1 MARARQGEGSEMRF
15 LLAVAGLAVGLL
27 TTELLAGPAQA
38 GQTLDAVRARG
49 TVKCGVNM
57 GAVGFAA
64 ADSAGAVKG
73 FDADFCRAVA
83 VAVFGDP
90 SKVSFLAITAASR
103 FPMLQSGE
111 VDLLF
116 SQNSLTFS
124 RDTALGLTAGPIY
137 LYDGQGAMV
146 SANSGI
152 KSVKDMDG
160 ASFCLAPGG
169 SSELNLK
176 DWFSAHK
183 MTFKPIVIDNSEAA
197 RRAFFA
203 GRCDS
208 YSGDQSDL
216 ASKRA
221 LTPNPQDYVI
231 LPEIIAKSPLAPL
244 VRQGDDQWLS
254 IVKWSVY
261 AAILA
266 EEDGIT
272 QANVDDQRAQST
284 SPEVQ
289 RLLGKQP
296 DLSKALGLPGDW
308 AYQIIKQVGNYGEI
322 FERNLGKNSPLH
334 LPRALNRL
342 WNDGGLIYAPLMI

>member
-1 MARARQGEGSEMRF
+1 
-15 LLAVAGLAVGLL
+15 V
-27 TTELLAGPAQA
+27 TY
-38 GQTLDAVRARG
+38 
-49 TVKCGVNM
+49 
-57 GAVGFAA
+57 
-64 ADSAGAVKG
+64 
-73 FDADFCRAVA
+73 
-83 VAVFGDP
+83 
-90 SKVSFLAITAASR
+90 LAITAASR

-116 SQNSLTFS
+116 SQNSLTFT

-146 SANSGI
+146 SAKSDI
-152 KSVKDMDG
+152 KSIKDMDG

-169 SSELNLK
+169 SSELNLN
-176 DWFSAHK
+176 DWFKAHK

-197 RRAFFA
+197 RKAFFS

-231 LPEIIAKSPLAPL
+231 LPEIIAKSPIAPL
-244 VRQGDDQWLS
+244 VRQGDDQWLE
-254 IVKWSVY
+254 IIKWCVY
-261 AAILA
+261 AVIIA
-266 EEDGIT
+266 EERGIT
-272 QANVDDQRAQST
+272 QANVDGELAQNP

-296 DLSKALGLPGDW
+296 ELSKAIGLNADW
-308 AYQIIKQVGNYGEI
+308 GYQIIKQVGNYGEI
-322 FERNLGKNSPLH
+322 FERNLGKDSALH

-342 WNDGGLIYAPLMI
+342 WTDGGLIYAPLMI

>member
-1 MARARQGEGSEMRF
+1 MRLSMAIAS
-15 LLAVAGLAVGLL
+15 LAVTVL
-27 TTELLAGPAQA
+27 TSALPIEPALA

-49 TVKCGVNM
+49 SVKCGVNM

-83 VAVFGDP
+83 AAVFSDA
-90 SKVSFLAITAASR
+90 SKVTYLAITAASR

-116 SQNSLTFS
+116 SQNSLTFT
-124 RDTALGLTAGPIY
+124 RDTALGLTAGPVY

-146 SANSGI
+146 SIKSGI
-152 KSVKDMDG
+152 KSIKDMDG

-169 SSELNLK
+169 SSELNLN
-176 DWFSAHK
+176 DWFNAHK

-231 LPEIIAKSPLAPL
+231 LPEIIAKSPIAPL

-254 IVKWSVY
+254 IVKWAVY
-261 AAILA
+261 AVVLA
-266 EEDGIT
+266 EEHGIS
-272 QANVDDQRAQST
+272 QANVDDELAHSA

-296 DLSKALGLPGDW
+296 ELSKAIGLQADW
-308 AYQIIKQVGNYGEI
+308 AYLIIKQLGNYGEI
-322 FERNLGKNSPLH
+322 FERNLGKDSPLH

-342 WNDGGLIYAPLMI
+342 WTDGGLIYAPLMI

>member
-1 MARARQGEGSEMRF
+1 MRF
-15 LLAVAGLAVGLL
+15 QMALLCSAIAVLTIALLGEAASAGK
-27 TTELLAGPAQA
+27 
-38 GQTLDAVRARG
+38 TLDAVRVRG

-64 ADSAGAVKG
+64 ADSTGAVKG
-73 FDADFCRAVA
+73 FDADFCRTVA
-83 VAVFGDP
+83 AAVFGDAN
-90 SKVSFLAITAASR
+90 KVTYLAITAASR

-116 SQNSLTFS
+116 SQNSLTFT

-146 SANSGI
+146 SAKSGI
-152 KSVKDMDG
+152 KSIKEMDG

-169 SSELNLK
+169 QSELNLN
-176 DWFSAHK
+176 DWFKAHK
-183 MTFKPIVIDNSEAA
+183 MTFKPIVIDNAEAA

-221 LTPNPQDYVI
+221 LTPNPQDYSI
-231 LPEIIAKSPLAPL
+231 LPEIIAKSPIAPL
-244 VRQGDDQWLS
+244 VRQGDDQWLE
-254 IVKWSVY
+254 IIKWAVY
-261 AAILA
+261 AVILA
-266 EEDGIT
+266 EEHGTT
-272 QANVDDQRAQST
+272 QAKVDDALAHSP

-296 DLSKALGLPGDW
+296 QLSKGIGLRPDW
-308 AYQIIKQVGNYGEI
+308 AYQIIKQIGNYGEI
-322 FERNLGKNSPLH
+322 FERNLGKDSALD

-342 WNDGGLIYAPLMI
+342 WTDGGLIYAPLMI

>member
-1 MARARQGEGSEMRF
+1 MRF
-15 LLAVAGLAVGLL
+15 RIALLCSAAVVLATALLA
-27 TTELLAGPAQA
+27 EPARA

-57 GAVGFAA
+57 GAIGFAA

-73 FDADFCRAVA
+73 FDADFCRTVSA
-83 VAVFGDP
+83 AVFGDA
-90 SKVSFLAITAASR
+90 SKVTYLAITAASR

-116 SQNSLTFS
+116 SQNSLTFT

-146 SANSGI
+146 SAKSDI
-152 KSVKDMDG
+152 KSIKDMDC

-169 SSELNLK
+169 ASELNLN
-176 DWFSAHK
+176 DWFKAHK

-231 LPEIIAKSPLAPL
+231 LPEIIAKSPIAPL
-244 VRQGDDQWLS
+244 VRQGDDQWLE
-254 IVKWSVY
+254 IVKWCVY
-261 AAILA
+261 AVILA
-266 EEDGIT
+266 EEHGVM
-272 QANVDDQRAQST
+272 QANVDDQLAQNP

-296 DLSKALGLPGDW
+296 ELSKAIGLQPDW
-308 AYQIIKQVGNYGEI
+308 AYQIVKQVGNYGEI
-322 FERNLGKNSPLH
+322 FERNLGKDSALH

-342 WNDGGLIYAPLMI
+342 WTDGGLIYAPLMI

>member
-1 MARARQGEGSEMRF
+1 MRF
-15 LLAVAGLAVGLL
+15 LMAVACLAVTLL
-27 TTELLAGPAQA
+27 TTALPAHA
-38 GQTLDAVRARG
+38 GQTLDAIRARG
-49 TVKCGVNM
+49 SVKCGVNM

-64 ADSAGAVKG
+64 ADSNGAVKG

-83 VAVFGDP
+83 AAVFGDAT
-90 SKVSFLAITAASR
+90 KVSYLAITAASR

-146 SANSGI
+146 SVKSGI
-152 KSVKDMDG
+152 KSIKDMDG

-169 SSELNLK
+169 SSELNLN
-176 DWFSAHK
+176 DWFGAHK

-197 RRAFFA
+197 RRAFFS

-254 IVKWSVY
+254 IVKWCVY
-261 AAILA
+261 AVILA
-266 EEDGIT
+266 EDDGIS
-272 QANVDDQRAQST
+272 QANVDDQLAHST

-296 DLSKALGLPGDW
+296 GLSKAIDLPADW
-308 AYQIIKQVGNYGEI
+308 AYRIIKQLGNYGEI
-322 FERNLGKNSPLH
+322 FERNIGPKTRLGLSRGLNALWKN
-334 LPRALNRL
+334 
-342 WNDGGLIYAPLMI
+342 GGLLIAPPFR

>member
-1 MARARQGEGSEMRF
+1 MRLRMA
-15 LLAVAGLAVGLL
+15 LLCSAVAVLASALL
-27 TTELLAGPAQA
+27 GEPASAGK
-38 GQTLDAVRARG
+38 TLDAVRARG

-64 ADSAGAVKG
+64 ADSTGAVKG

-83 VAVFGDP
+83 AAVFGDA
-90 SKVSFLAITAASR
+90 SKVTYIAITAASR
-103 FPMLQSGE
+103 FPILQSGE

-116 SQNSLTFS
+116 SQNSLTFT

-146 SANSGI
+146 SVKSGI
-152 KSVKDMDG
+152 KSIKEMDG

-169 SSELNLK
+169 SSELNLA
-176 DWFSAHK
+176 DWFRAHK
-183 MTFKPIVIDNSEAA
+183 MSFKPIVIDNAEAA

-208 YSGDQSDL
+208 YSGDQSHL

-221 LTPNPQDYVI
+221 LTPNPQDFVI
-231 LPEIIAKSPLAPL
+231 LPEIIAKSPIAPL
-244 VRQGDDQWLS
+244 VRQGDDQWLL
-254 IVKWSVY
+254 IVKWAVY
-261 AAILA
+261 AVILA
-266 EEDGIT
+266 EEHGIA
-272 QANVDDQRAQST
+272 QANVDDKLARSP

-296 DLSKALGLPGDW
+296 ELSKKIELRADW
-308 AYQIIKQVGNYGEI
+308 GYQIVKQVGNYGEI
-322 FERNLGKNSPLH
+322 FERNLGKDSVLR

-342 WNDGGLIYAPLMI
+342 WTDGGLIYAPLMI

>member
-1 MARARQGEGSEMRF
+1 MRIWM
-15 LLAVAGLAVGLL
+15 LVASLAATLCA
-27 TTELLAGPAQA
+27 TAAAAGP
-38 GQTLDAVRARG
+38 TLDAVRARG
-49 TVKCGVNM
+49 TLKCGVNM

-64 ADSAGAVKG
+64 ADSQGVAHG
-73 FDADFCRAVA
+73 FDVDFCRAVA
-83 VAVFGDP
+83 AAVLGDAN
-90 SKVSFLAITAASR
+90 KVTFLAITAASR

-116 SQNSLTFS
+116 SQNSVTFS
-124 RDTALGLTAGPIY
+124 RDTALGLIAGPIY

-146 SANSGI
+146 SAKSGI
-152 KSVKDMDG
+152 KSLADMDG

-169 SSELNLK
+169 ASQLNLN
-176 DWFSAHK
+176 DWFAAHK

-197 RRAFFA
+197 RRAFFS

-221 LTPNPQDYVI
+221 LTPNPQDFVI

-254 IVKWSVY
+254 IVKWAVY
-261 AAILA
+261 ATIIA
-266 EEDGIT
+266 EEDGVT
-272 QANVDDQRAQST
+272 KANVDDQLAHST
-284 SPEVQ
+284 APEVQ
-289 RLLGKQP
+289 RLLGKQA
-296 DLSKALGLPGDW
+296 DLSKALGLAPDW
-308 AYQIIKQVGNYGEI
+308 GFQIVKQVGNYGEI
-322 FERNLGKNSPLH
+322 FERNLGSQSALK

-342 WNDGGLIYAPLMI
+342 WTGGGLIYAPLMI

>member
-1 MARARQGEGSEMRF
+1 MA
-15 LLAVAGLAVGLL
+15 LLCSAVVVL
-27 TTELLAGPAQA
+27 TTALSGEPASAGK
-38 GQTLDAVRARG
+38 TLDAVRARG
-49 TVKCGVNM
+49 AVKCGVNM

-64 ADSAGAVKG
+64 ADSTGAVRG
-73 FDADFCRAVA
+73 FDADFCRTVAAAVL
-83 VAVFGDP
+83 GDA
-90 SKVSFLAITAASR
+90 SKVTYLAITSASR

-124 RDTALGLTAGPIY
+124 RDTALGLMAGPIY
-137 LYDGQGAMV
+137 LYDGQGALV
-146 SANSGI
+146 SAKSGI
-152 KSVKDMDG
+152 RSIKEMDG

-169 SSELNLK
+169 SSELNLN
-176 DWFSAHK
+176 DWFKAHK
-183 MTFKPIVIDNSEAA
+183 MTFKPIVIDNAEAA

-208 YSGDQSDL
+208 YSGDQSNL
-216 ASKRA
+216 ASQRA

-244 VRQGDDQWLS
+244 VRQGDDQWLG
-254 IVKWSVY
+254 IIKWAVY
-261 AAILA
+261 AVILA
-266 EEDGIT
+266 EEHGIA
-272 QANVDDQRAQST
+272 QANVDDALAHNP

-296 DLSKALGLPGDW
+296 EFSKAIELRADW

-322 FERNLGKNSPLH
+322 FERNLGQDSALR
-334 LPRALNRL
+334 LPRGFNRL
-342 WNDGGLIYAPLMI
+342 WTDGGLIYAPLMI

>member
-1 MARARQGEGSEMRF
+1 MA
-15 LLAVAGLAVGLL
+15 LLCSAVAAL
-27 TTELLAGPAQA
+27 TTALLGEPASAGK
-38 GQTLDAVRARG
+38 TLDAVRARG

-64 ADSAGAVKG
+64 ADSTGAVKG
-73 FDADFCRAVA
+73 FDADFCRTVA
-83 VAVFGDP
+83 AAVFADA
-90 SKVSFLAITAASR
+90 SKVIYLAITAASR

-116 SQNSLTFS
+116 SQNSVTFT
-124 RDTALGLTAGPIY
+124 RDTTLGLTAGPIY

-146 SANSGI
+146 SAKSGI
-152 KSVKDMDG
+152 KSIKEMDG

-169 SSELNLK
+169 QSELNLN
-176 DWFSAHK
+176 DWFKAHK
-183 MTFKPIVIDNSEAA
+183 MTFKPIVIDNAEAA

-231 LPEIIAKSPLAPL
+231 LPEIIAKSPIAPL
-244 VRQGDDQWLS
+244 VRQGDDQWLG
-254 IVKWSVY
+254 IIKWAIY
-261 AAILA
+261 AVILA
-266 EEDGIT
+266 EEHGIT
-272 QANVDDQRAQST
+272 RAKVDDELAHT
-284 SPEVQ
+284 PSPEVQ

-296 DLSKALGLPGDW
+296 ELSKAIGLRADW

-322 FERNLGKNSPLH
+322 FERNLGKDSALR

-342 WNDGGLIYAPLMI
+342 WTDGGLIYAPLMI

>member
-1 MARARQGEGSEMRF
+1 MRLRMA
-15 LLAVAGLAVGLL
+15 LLCSAVAVL
-27 TTELLAGPAQA
+27 TTALLGEPASAGK
-38 GQTLDAVRARG
+38 TLDAVRARG
-49 TVKCGVNM
+49 SVKCGVNM

-64 ADSAGAVKG
+64 ADSTGAVKG
-73 FDADFCRAVA
+73 FDADFCRTVA
-83 VAVFGDP
+83 AAVFGDA
-90 SKVSFLAITAASR
+90 SKVTYIAITAASR
-103 FPMLQSGE
+103 FPILQSGE

-116 SQNSLTFS
+116 SQNSLTFT

-146 SANSGI
+146 SVKSGI
-152 KSVKDMDG
+152 KSIKEMDG

-169 SSELNLK
+169 SSELNLT
-176 DWFSAHK
+176 DWFRAHK
-183 MTFKPIVIDNSEAA
+183 MTFKPIVIDNAEAA

-221 LTPNPQDYVI
+221 LTPNPQDFVI
-231 LPEIIAKSPLAPL
+231 LPEIIAKSPIAPL
-244 VRQGDDQWLS
+244 VRQGDDQWLL
-254 IVKWSVY
+254 IVKWAVY
-261 AAILA
+261 AVILA
-266 EEDGIT
+266 EEHGIT
-272 QANVDDQRAQST
+272 RANVNDKLAQSP

-296 DLSKALGLPGDW
+296 ELSRKIELRADW
-308 AYQIIKQVGNYGEI
+308 GYQVVKQVGNYGEI
-322 FERNLGKNSPLH
+322 FERNLGKDSVLR

-342 WNDGGLIYAPLMI
+342 WTDGGLIYAPLMI

>member
-1 MARARQGEGSEMRF
+1 MRF
-15 LLAVAGLAVGLL
+15 LAAVVCVAIALL
-27 TTELLAGPAQA
+27 TTTGPARA
-38 GQTLDAVRARG
+38 GQTLDTVRARG
-49 TVKCGVNM
+49 SVKCGVNM

-64 ADSAGAVKG
+64 ADSSGMVKG

-83 VAVFGDP
+83 AAVFGDA
-90 SKVSFLAITAASR
+90 SKVTYLAITAASR

-124 RDTALGLTAGPIY
+124 RDTALGLTAGPVY

-146 SANSGI
+146 SIKSGI
-152 KSVKDMDG
+152 KSIKDMDG

-169 SSELNLK
+169 SSELNLN
-176 DWFSAHK
+176 DWFNAHK

-221 LTPNPQDYVI
+221 LTPDPQDFVI

-254 IVKWSVY
+254 IVKWVVY
-261 AAILA
+261 ATIIA
-266 EEDGIT
+266 EEDGVT
-272 QANVDDQRAQST
+272 KANVDDELAHST
-284 SPEVQ
+284 APEVQ
-289 RLLGKQP
+289 RLLGKQA
-296 DLSKALGLPGDW
+296 DLSKAIGLAPDW
-308 AYQIIKQVGNYGEI
+308 GFQIVKQLGNYGEI
-322 FERNLGKNSPLH
+322 FERNLGTDSPLH

-342 WNDGGLIYAPLMI
+342 WTDGGLIYAPLLI

>member
-1 MARARQGEGSEMRF
+1 MRF
-15 LLAVAGLAVGLL
+15 RMTLVLSAVAMLATGLVSETAS
-27 TTELLAGPAQA
+27 A

-49 TVKCGVNM
+49 TLKCGVNL

-64 ADSAGAVKG
+64 ADSGGAVKG
-73 FDADFCRAVA
+73 FDADFCRTVA
-83 VAVFGDP
+83 AAVFGDA
-90 SKVSFLAITAASR
+90 SKATYLAITAASR

-116 SQNSLTFS
+116 SQNSLTFT

-146 SANSGI
+146 SAKSDI
-152 KSVKDMDG
+152 KSIKDMDG

-169 SSELNLK
+169 SSELNLN
-176 DWFSAHK
+176 DWFKAHK
-183 MTFKPIVIDNSEAA
+183 MSYKPIVIDNSEAA

-231 LPEIIAKSPLAPL
+231 LPEIIAKSPLVPM
-244 VRQGDDQWLS
+244 VRQGDDQWLE
-254 IVKWSVY
+254 IVKWAVY
-261 AAILA
+261 ATILA
-266 EEDGIT
+266 EEHGIT
-272 QANVDDQRAQST
+272 RANVDDELAHSA

-296 DLSKALGLPGDW
+296 ELSKAIGLNADW
-308 AYQIIKQVGNYGEI
+308 GYQIIKQVGNYGEI
-322 FERNLGKNSPLH
+322 FERNLGKDSALH

-342 WNDGGLIYAPLMI
+342 WTDGGLIYAPLMI

>member
-1 MARARQGEGSEMRF
+1 MRLRMA
-15 LLAVAGLAVGLL
+15 LLCSAVAVLATALL
-27 TTELLAGPAQA
+27 GEPASAGK
-38 GQTLDAVRARG
+38 TLDAVRARG

-64 ADSAGAVKG
+64 ADSTGAVKG

-83 VAVFGDP
+83 AAVFGDA
-90 SKVSFLAITAASR
+90 SKVTYIAITAASR
-103 FPMLQSGE
+103 FPILQSGE

-116 SQNSLTFS
+116 SQNSLTFT

-146 SANSGI
+146 SIKSGI
-152 KSVKDMDG
+152 KSIKEMDG

-169 SSELNLK
+169 SSELNLT
-176 DWFSAHK
+176 DWFKAHK
-183 MTFKPIVIDNSEAA
+183 MTFKPIVIDNAEAA
-197 RRAFFA
+197 RRAFFS

-221 LTPNPQDYVI
+221 LTPNPQDFVI
-231 LPEIIAKSPLAPL
+231 LPEIIAKSPIAPL
-244 VRQGDDQWLS
+244 VRQGDDQWLL
-254 IVKWSVY
+254 IVKWAVY
-261 AAILA
+261 AVILA
-266 EEDGIT
+266 EEHGIT
-272 QANVDDQRAQST
+272 QANVDDKLARSP

-296 DLSKALGLPGDW
+296 ELSKKIELRADW
-308 AYQIIKQVGNYGEI
+308 GFQIIKQVGNYGEI
-322 FERNLGKNSPLH
+322 FERNLGKDSVLR

-342 WNDGGLIYAPLMI
+342 WTDGGLIYAPLMI

>member
-1 MARARQGEGSEMRF
+1 MGRGEGSEMRF
-15 LLAVAGLAVGLL
+15 LMAVACLAV
-27 TTELLAGPAQA
+27 TLLATALPGGPAQA
-38 GQTLDAVRARG
+38 GPTLDTIRARG
-49 TVKCGVNM
+49 TLKCGVNV

-64 ADSAGAVKG
+64 ADSNGVIKG

-83 VAVFGDP
+83 AAVLGDAD
-90 SKVSFLAITAASR
+90 KVTFLAITAASR

-116 SQNSLTFS
+116 SQNSLTFT

-146 SANSGI
+146 SIKSGI
-152 KSVKDMDG
+152 KSIKDMDG

-169 SSELNLK
+169 SSELNLN
-176 DWFSAHK
+176 DWFNAHK

-254 IVKWSVY
+254 IVKWTVY
-261 AAILA
+261 AVMLA
-266 EEDGIT
+266 EEDGVT
-272 QANVDDQRAQST
+272 QANVDDQLAHGT

-296 DLSKALGLPGDW
+296 ELSKPIGLPADW
-308 AYQIIKQVGNYGEI
+308 AYRIIKQLGNYGEI
-322 FERNLGKNSPLH
+322 FERNLGKDSPLH

-342 WNDGGLIYAPLMI
+342 WTDGGLIYAPLMI